1 MPGQQAVTVKEVSGM
16 SKWLRN
22 SFIILVTL
30 FTFGVVTP
38 SQAAL
43 LYDSSYQDRSPK
55 KDHIEFLQT
64 EEDYSQNDDEVSFLD
79 GREEFIKQ
87 MVKEAEYQS
96 YEKFGAKIK
105 PVIEDEFNVC
115 ILPNIEAAIAEIA
128 EQYPEED
135 LKKLS
140 ITESPAGGN
149 SEKIFHILND
159 ETKKDV
165 IRFHVRKDHPPQQ
178 GYWFNFHFH
187 TYHDDFQKHHELG
200 AIYWD
205 KNTPPK
211 WMS

>member
-1 MPGQQAVTVKEVSGM
+1 M

-38 SQAAL
+38 AQAAL
-43 LYDSSYQDRSPK
+43 LYDNSYQDRTAK
-55 KDHIEFLQT
+55 KDHIEFLHSDETYTQD
-64 EEDYSQNDDEVSFLD
+64 ENEIPLADGKED
-79 GREEFIKQ
+79 FIKQ
-87 MVKEAEYQS
+87 MVKEAELHS
-96 YEKFGAKIK
+96 YEKFGTKIK

-128 EQYPEED
+128 EHYPKD
-135 LKKLS
+135 SLKKLTIS
-140 ITESPAGGN
+140 ESPTGGS
-149 SEKIFHILND
+149 SEKIFHIFNE
-159 ETKKDV
+159 ETKEDI
-165 IRFHVRKDHPPQQ
+165 IRFHVRRDHPPQQ
-178 GYWFNFHFH
+178 GYWFNFHYH
-187 TYHDDFQKHHELG
+187 TYHDGFQKHHELG

>member
-1 MPGQQAVTVKEVSGM
+1 M
-16 SKWLRN
+16 SRWIRN

-43 LYDSSYQDRSPK
+43 IYDSSYDRTSAK
-55 KDHIEFLQT
+55 KDHIEFLEQNEFLT
-64 EEDYSQNDDEVSFLD
+64 QEESEVPYVN
-79 GREEFIKQ
+79 RKEEFVKH
-87 MVKEAEYQS
+87 MVKEAEFHS
-96 YEKFGAKIK
+96 YEKFGTKIK

-115 ILPNIEAAIAEIA
+115 ILPNIQAVLAEIA

-135 LKKLS
+135 LNKLS
-140 ITESPAGGN
+140 ITESPTGGN
-149 SEKIFHILND
+149 SEKIFHISND
-159 ETKKDV
+159 FTKEDV
-165 IRFHVRKDHPPQQ
+165 IRFHVRRDHPPQQ
-178 GYWFNFHFH
+178 GYWFNFHYH
-187 TYHDDFQKHHELG
+187 TYHDDFQKHYELG